1 MDSHCAGAK
10 LLLGASLGERVPS
23 LCLVLVSKDC
33 PSLCHFRG
41 YWEPP
46 ASEDRVLDEDGFS
59 NGFSNGVDG
68 GWGEDDYDEDS
79 NCFGSGHIAK
89 FHDDD
94 IEYYDDDDDSCSD
107 GEGILP
113 DIANLVAG
121 ISNVKTLLL
130 LQ

>member
-1 MDSHCAGAK
+1 M
-10 LLLGASLGERVPS
+10 
-23 LCLVLVSKDC
+23 
-33 PSLCHFRG
+33 
-41 YWEPP
+41 
-46 ASEDRVLDEDGFS
+46 DED
-59 NGFSNGVDG
+59 GFSNGVDG

-89 FHDDD
+89 VHDDD
-94 IEYYDDDDDSCSD
+94 IEYYDDDDDDSDSD